1 MRRNDRYRGEVE
13 RLRERI
19 ACLERR
25 LKRSRSPRRAE
36 GEGGDL
42 SVVVERP
49 GEMGCGSLQSLDYH
63 ARELE
68 HKAKLARL
76 ERALAAERSHSSSL
90 KKQLEEARGEAE
102 KLAEQVRKSHRI
114 IESRSREK
122 EVTLKAPSEVEVQAH
137 PINKDDIVI
146 DRFGRPISVAA
157 ATQRGQ
163 NKNQHPRINRQD
175 ADIQVLK
182 EILRSHHN
190 EIRQLRSELRR
201 YQSSQ
206 HLVEEPHASPHLSK
220 LPHLRER
227 LGRYLGPYEGR
238 EEYYERHVQ
247 LAREMAG
254 DYFSLPPIRQ
264 NQYPGRGH
272 IL

>member
-102 KLAEQVRKSHRI
+102 KLAEQVSPLLAIAAIPACLDHSTRRDYSIWFNAVRKSHRI

-146 DRFGRPISVAA
+146 D
-157 ATQRGQ
+157 
-163 NKNQHPRINRQD
+163 
-175 ADIQVLK
+175 
-182 EILRSHHN
+182 
-190 EIRQLRSELRR
+190 
-201 YQSSQ
+201 
-206 HLVEEPHASPHLSK
+206 
-220 LPHLRER
+220 
-227 LGRYLGPYEGR
+227 
-238 EEYYERHVQ
+238 
-247 LAREMAG
+247 
-254 DYFSLPPIRQ
+254 
-264 NQYPGRGH
+264 
-272 IL
+272 